1 MAQAVYQ
8 QDDER
13 DRYAVG
19 TFWHFIIYMSKS
31 LQRNGVGSL
40 PSFWALVTVK
50 DGKSTIARSLESILV
65 QSIRPSLVCVL
76 DDGSTDSTPG
86 ILAKFRDAHSSVHV
100 ITLPDRG
107 YDSRRIVHNWN
118 AACDYV
124 RNSGRDYDY
133 LLISSDDIVLPKNYV
148 ERLAHEM
155 GLDPKLALVSG
166 NRGLLQS
173 DYLSLP
179 EGAGRLIRMSFFRE
193 VGYRHP
199 PYYGYEPWLL
209 YKAMQAG
216 LHVKKLP
223 DLTYE
228 HERTFGVGHKFV
240 EYGPAMRCLGYH
252 PLFVLARVAR
262 NFVTGK
268 AGISKRASV
277 KMLFDYFFESRW
289 KNDPYFRYFE
299 PEVRAYVRDLQKK
312 RLFSRLAI

>member
-1 MAQAVYQ
+1 
-8 QDDER
+8 
-13 DRYAVG
+13 
-19 TFWHFIIYMSKS
+19 MSY
-31 LQRNGVGSL
+31 
-40 PSFWALVTVK
+40 WALVTVK
-50 DGKSTIARSLESILV
+50 NGERTIGRSLDSLLGQSV
-65 QSIRPSLVCVL
+65 QPFLVCIV
-76 DDGSTDSTPG
+76 DDGSTDLTPQL
-86 ILAKFRDAHSSVHV
+86 LARYQASHPEIYV

-124 RNSGRDYDY
+124 KSSGMHYDFH
-133 LLISSDDIVLPKNYV
+133 LISSDDIVFPKDYV
-148 ERLAHEM
+148 ARLLREM
-155 GLDPKLALVSG
+155 ELDQNLAVVSG
-166 NRGLLQS
+166 NRGLAQS

-179 EGAGRLIRMSFFRE
+179 EGAGRLIRSSFFSGI
-193 VGYRHP
+193 GYRYP

-268 AGISKRASV
+268 AGISKKASV
-277 KMLFDYFFESRW
+277 KMLLDYLFEGRW
-289 KNDPYFRYFE
+289 KRDPYYRYFE
-299 PEVRAYVRDLQKK
+299 PEIRTYVRGLQKK
-312 RLFSRLAI
+312 RLFSRLAIRPAAPAGDRQ